1 MCALPGV
8 SVVGMRHLKQ
18 ATMERDWSQ
27 EKATD
32 RDRLTETLRR
42 RQRLERPNVISIL
55 NNYKRLALPEEKRR
69 KILISTVIIH
79 SYCLHVYA
87 LRSGVKNFTRG

>member
-42 RQRLERPNVISIL
+42 RQRRLERPTELRLIL
-55 NNYKRLALPEEKRR
+55 R
-69 KILISTVIIH
+69 
-79 SYCLHVYA
+79 
-87 LRSGVKNFTRG
+87 GKNGSSLDLT

>member
-8 SVVGMRHLKQ
+8 SVVGTRHLKQ
-18 ATMERDWSQ
+18 GTMERDWSQ

-42 RQRLERPNVISIL
+42 RQRLERPAELRLIL
-55 NNYKRLALPEEKRR
+55 R
-69 KILISTVIIH
+69 
-79 SYCLHVYA
+79 
-87 LRSGVKNFTRG
+87 GKNGSSLDLT